1 VIRWAPGAEY
11 EPGGSV
17 VVDMT
22 TNGPTSTKRSVL
34 DSVEPVH
41 TYEGAG
47 FGVFRPFPQQRFEF
61 LDPFLLLDEMEPRTL
76 APGEAKGAPDHPHR
90 GFETVT
96 YILEGE
102 FEHLDSAGNHGRITP
117 GDVQWMTAGAGIV
130 HSEMPSTKLQS
141 EGGSLHGFQLWVNL
155 PAADKMI
162 RPRYQS
168 LTASEIPVVEGD
180 GWKARV
186 ISGSL
191 AGVDGLAST
200 HTPVTYA
207 HVTVEPG
214 RTATFEFPEDQNV
227 GTYVF
232 RGGERRFTAWRREA
246 GAVSLE
252 AGADEALEV
261 LVMAGRPLGEPVAR
275 YGPFVMNTRQQLVDA
290 VDDFNAGRMGT
301 IVAEG
306 RA

>member
-1 VIRWAPGAEY
+1 
-11 EPGGSV
+11 
-17 VVDMT
+17 MT
-22 TNGPTSTKRSVL
+22 TTRPIAEV
-34 DSVEPVH
+34 VEPIH

-47 FGVFRPFPQQRFEF
+47 FGVFRPFPQAQFEF

-130 HSEMPSTKLQS
+130 HSEMPSTKLQT
-141 EGGSLHGFQLWVNL
+141 EGGNLHGFQLWVNL

-162 RPRYQS
+162 RPRYQA
-168 LTASEIPVVEGD
+168 LTASEIPVAVGD
-180 GWKARV
+180 GWTARV

-191 AGVDGLAST
+191 TGSSGPVVEGAAGT

-207 HVTVEPG
+207 HVTIEPG
-214 RTATFEFPEDQNV
+214 RTATFDFPPDFNV
-227 GTYVF
+227 GAYVF

-246 GAVSLE
+246 GAIELS
-252 AGADEALEV
+252 AGSDAPLDV
-261 LVMAGRPLGEPVAR
+261 LLMAGRPLGEPVAR

-290 VDDFNAGRMGT
+290 VDDFNAGRMGK
-301 IVAEG
+301 IAAEG
-306 RA
+306 RV

>member
-1 VIRWAPGAEY
+1 
-11 EPGGSV
+11 
-17 VVDMT
+17 MT
-22 TNGPTSTKRSVL
+22 TTRESQGRPVL
-34 DSVEPVH
+34 GSVEPIH

-47 FGVFRPFPQQRFEF
+47 FGVYRPFPQAAFEF

-130 HSEMPSTKLQS
+130 HSEMPSTTLQR

-168 LTASEIPVVEGD
+168 LTAAEIPVAHGD
-180 GWKARV
+180 GWTARV

-191 AGVDGLAST
+191 GGVDGAART

-207 HVTVEPG
+207 HVTVDAG
-214 RTATFEFPEDQNV
+214 RTATLDFPADQNV
-227 GTYVF
+227 GAYVF
-232 RGGERRFTAWRREA
+232 RGDERRFVAWRA
-246 GAVSLE
+246 APGAVELR
-252 AGADEALEV
+252 ARDDQPLDV
-261 LVMAGRPLGEPVAR
+261 LLMAGKPLNEPVAR

-290 VDDFNAGRMGT
+290 VEDFNAGRMGT
-301 IVAEG
+301 ITAEG

>member
-1 VIRWAPGAEY
+1 
-11 EPGGSV
+11 
-17 VVDMT
+17 MT
-22 TNGPTSTKRSVL
+22 TNGVRTPRSVL

-47 FGVFRPFPQQRFEF
+47 FGVHRPFPQAALEL

-102 FEHLDSAGNHGRITP
+102 FEHRDSQGNEGRMTP

-130 HSEMPSTKLQS
+130 HSEMPSARLQT
-141 EGGSLHGFQLWVNL
+141 EGGPLHGFQLWVNL

-162 RPRYQS
+162 RPRYQ
-168 LTASEIPVVEGD
+168 AIAAADIPVVDGD
-180 GWKARV
+180 GWRARV
-186 ISGSL
+186 ISGTL
-191 AGVDGLAST
+191 AGVDGVATT

-207 HVTVEPG
+207 HVTVEPA
-214 RTATFEFPEDQNV
+214 RTATFEFPEDENV
-227 GTYVF
+227 GAYVF
-232 RGGERRFTAWRREA
+232 RGADRRFTAWHREA
-246 GAVSLE
+246 GPIELV
-252 AGADEALEV
+252 AGADEPLEV
-261 LVMAGRPLGEPVAR
+261 LLLAGRPLNEPVAR

-290 VDDFNAGRMGT
+290 VDDFNAGRMGS